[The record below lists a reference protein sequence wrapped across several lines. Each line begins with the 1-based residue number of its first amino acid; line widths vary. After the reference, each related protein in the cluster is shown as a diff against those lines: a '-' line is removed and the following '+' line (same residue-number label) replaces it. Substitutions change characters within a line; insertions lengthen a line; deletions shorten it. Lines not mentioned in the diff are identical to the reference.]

1 MGYFKYFGFSE
12 SSSKRFFEAEVNF
25 LKEYILKRFDITDE
39 IVMNASFETV
49 TKNIEK
55 RGGHHRNYKDKKS
68 KQEKIYNNFLL
79 NQEDKK

>member
-1 MGYFKYFGFSE
+1 MNPEARGS
-12 SSSKRFFEAEVNF
+12 FEAEVNF

-55 RGGHHRNYKDKKS
+55 RGGIVEIIRIKK
-68 KQEKIYNNFLL
+68 
-79 NQEDKK
+79 